1 MNTST
6 VHTTPGELMLTEI
19 REQPDVLARQL
30 DTELQGIR
38 SIAARL
44 REARPAA
51 VLLAAR
57 GTSDH
62 AALYAKYLIETTL
75 GLPCG
80 LASMSTFTAYRAEA
94 RYQDTLWIAIS
105 QSGGSPDLIQS
116 TQRAAHGGAITLA
129 ITNSPESPLA
139 AAAQMSI
146 SIGAGIERAVAATKS
161 YTASLQ
167 ATWLLVDLWSGG
179 DGSAARTLPD
189 HVRWLVDRDD
199 VLEVSSRYRFADRL
213 ITVGRGFSY
222 PTAREGALKMMETSY
237 VGAQAFSGADLLH
250 GPVAMVDAAC
260 PVLVVGAAG
269 MTADLLAPVM
279 ERLRERGADICV
291 VGPPSVQA
299 GLPAAINLLTPEGVD
314 ERLAPIVQI
323 IPLQLLARQMAT
335 DRGHDP
341 DQPRGLSKATA
352 TR

>member
-1 MNTST
+1 VNTT
-6 VHTTPGELMLTEI
+6 AVNTTPGALMLAEI

-30 DTELQGIR
+30 DTELERIR
-38 SIAARL
+38 SVAAHLRAAR
-44 REARPAA
+44 PTT

-62 AALYAKYLIETTL
+62 AAIYAKYLIETTL

-80 LASMSTFTAYRAEA
+80 LASMSTFTAYRAQA
-94 RYQDTLWIAIS
+94 RYENTLWIAIS

-116 TQRAAHGGAITLA
+116 TQRAAHCGATTLA
-129 ITNSPESPLA
+129 ITNSPDSPLA
-139 AAAQMSI
+139 STSQMSI
-146 SIGAGIERAVAATKS
+146 SIEAGTERAVAATKS

-167 ATWLLVDLWSGG
+167 AIWLLVDLWSGG
-179 DGSAARTLPD
+179 DGSAARTLTD
-189 HVRWLVDRDD
+189 HMRRQVDRDD
-199 VLEVSSRYRFADRL
+199 VLEVASRYRFIDRV

-250 GPVAMVDAAC
+250 GPVAMVDTAC

-269 MTADLLAPVM
+269 MTADLLAPVVD
-279 ERLRERGADICV
+279 RLHDRGADICV

-299 GLPAAINLLTPEGVD
+299 RLPAAIRLLTPEGVD

-323 IPLQLLARQMAT
+323 VPLQVLARQMAT

-341 DQPRGLSKATA
+341 DQPRGLSKATS